1 MTNALISTYLFYII
15 LSGDTLML
23 QSFHDFTFKKVKTCF
38 SKFLKIEFVL
48 SS

>member
-1 MTNALISTYLFYII
+1 MTNALISTYLFYI